1 MSGPKA
7 FRAFLLVA
15 MAAPFLTVQT
25 VARADV
31 IGAEQYL
38 SSMDRRAMIDSVT
51 ATLAREDL
59 RSALKHH
66 GVDPALAAERVAALN
81 DEELML
87 LHDRLDELPAGGS
100 LLGALGI
107 AAIVILI
114 LELVGAIDIFKKF

>member
-1 MSGPKA
+1 MSSPRQ
-7 FRAFLLVA
+7 FRIFLLVA
-15 MAAPFLTVQT
+15 VAAPFLTAQT

-51 ATLAREDL
+51 ETLAREDL
-59 RSALKHH
+59 RLALKHH

-81 DEELML
+81 DDELLL
-87 LHDRLDELPAGGS
+87 LHDKLEELPAGGS
-100 LLGALGI
+100 LLATLGI

>member
-1 MSGPKA
+1 MSRSRQ
-7 FRAFLLVA
+7 FRAFLLLAV
-15 MAAPFLTVQT
+15 AAPFLTVQT

-38 SSMDRRAMIDSVT
+38 SSVDRRAMIDSVT

-59 RSALKHH
+59 RSALKQH
-66 GVDPALAAERVAALN
+66 GVDPAVAAERVAALN

-87 LHDRLDELPAGGS
+87 LHGKLEELPAAGS
-100 LLGALGI
+100 LLATLGI

-114 LELVGAIDIFKKF
+114 LELIGVIDIFKKI

>member
-1 MSGPKA
+1 MSSPKQ
-7 FRAFLLVA
+7 FRACLLLAVA
-15 MAAPFLTVQT
+15 AAFLTVQT

-51 ATLAREDL
+51 ETLTREDL
-59 RSALKHH
+59 RLALKHH

-81 DEELML
+81 DEELVL
-87 LHDRLDELPAGGS
+87 LHDRLEELPAGGS
-100 LLGALGI
+100 LLATLGI

-114 LELVGAIDIFKKF
+114 LELVGVIDIFKKF

>member
-1 MSGPKA
+1 MSRSRQ
-7 FRAFLLVA
+7 FRAFLLLAV
-15 MAAPFLTVQT
+15 AAPFLTVQT

-38 SSMDRRAMIDSVT
+38 SSIDRRAMIDSVT

-59 RSALKHH
+59 RSALKQH
-66 GVDPALAAERVAALN
+66 GVDPAVAAERVAALN

-87 LHDRLDELPAGGS
+87 LHGKLEELPAAGS
-100 LLGALGI
+100 LLATLGI

-114 LELVGAIDIFKKF
+114 LELIGVIDIFKKI